1 MLKKNAI
8 INISLVL
15 IFLAFLPFIR
25 SSNSAAAFHEG
36 GVGPCEA
43 CHTMHGEGQTQSNM
57 YLLKGLNQS
66 SICLNCH
73 ERAGDS
79 APTGAHISTT
89 GVDIPQGLPPK
100 QLTPG
105 GDFGW
110 LKKTFT
116 WSPSSGQALSYSM
129 GERHGHNIIAPDYA
143 YTLDTTNAEAPG
155 GAYPAT
161 SLTCISCHDPH
172 GSYRRHQDGS
182 ISKSGKPIRAS
193 GSSASSPNPD
203 SMFDVGVYRLL
214 GGKGY
219 QPKSLFGNYA
229 FINDPP
235 ASVAP
240 DVYNRSEAVSQT
252 RVAYGS
258 GMSEWC
264 QNCHKIMHTVLF
276 PGRANLMHPSGD
288 GNRLGATKANYYNTY
303 VKTGDLSGIQTS
315 SYLSLVPFE
324 QGTTDYL
331 RLKTV
336 AKNDNSNLLGPDGT
350 NSQVMCLTCHRAHA
364 SGWDGA
370 TRWNT
375 RTPFVTSG
383 GLYSQE
389 GQGYQPY
396 GQGRTEMEALKA
408 YFDTPASRFSV
419 NQDSLCNKCHGGVY
433 P

>member
-1 MLKKNAI
+1 VAN
-8 INISLVL
+8 N
-15 IFLAFLPFIR
+15 
-25 SSNSAAAFHEG
+25 
-36 GVGPCEA
+36 
-43 CHTMHGEGQTQSNM
+43 

-73 ERAGDS
+73 EHAGDS
-79 APTGAHISTT
+79 APTGAHISTP
-89 GVDIPQGLPPK
+89 GVEATQGLPPK

-116 WSPSSGQALSYSM
+116 WLPGAAQALSYSM

-143 YTLDTTNAEAPG
+143 YGPDTTNVEAPG
-155 GAYPAT
+155 GVYPA
-161 SLTCISCHDPH
+161 SSFTCVSCHDPH
-172 GSYRRHQDGS
+172 GRYRRHQDGS
-182 ISKSGKPIRAS
+182 LSISEKPIRAS
-193 GSSASSPNPD
+193 GSSAASPDPD
-203 SMFDVGVYRLL
+203 STFSVGVYRLL

-219 QPKSLFGNYA
+219 QPKSLSGNYT
-229 FINDPP
+229 FNSDPP
-235 ASVAP
+235 AAVAP
-240 DVYNRSEAVSQT
+240 DVHNRSEAVTQT

-264 QNCHKIMHTVLF
+264 RNCHANMHTSLF
-276 PGRANLMHPSGD
+276 PGRAILTHPSG
-288 GNRLGATKANYYNTY
+288 NANKLGVTKANYYNTY
-303 VKTGDLSGIQTS
+303 VKTGDLSGVQTG

-324 QGTTDYL
+324 IGTTNYVL
-331 RLKTV
+331 LKTF
-336 AKNDNSNLLGPDGT
+336 AKTDNSNLLGPDVT

-364 SGWDGA
+364 SGWDGS

-375 RTPFVTSG
+375 RAGFMVSG

-389 GQGYQPY
+389 GQVYQPY

-408 YFDTPASRFSV
+408 YYDVPAGRFSV